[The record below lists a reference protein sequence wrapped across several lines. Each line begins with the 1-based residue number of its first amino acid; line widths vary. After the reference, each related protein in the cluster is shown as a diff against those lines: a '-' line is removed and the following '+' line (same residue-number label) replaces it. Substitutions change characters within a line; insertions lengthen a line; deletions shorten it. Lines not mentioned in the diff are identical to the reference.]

1 MYESKTR
8 ACGKRLAAG
17 VYAETRLSPFG
28 EAVETFILC
37 PPKPIEIAAWGLAP
51 HGARLF
57 DIVGV
62 GHPPDT
68 RRGWHPPEKRRG
80 WHIFDIVSKT
90 DYQVADYIEETRCK
104 GASRRLSRMLDF
116 SKLGEESR
124 LVLIHERAIIENTN
138 AYPQP
143 PAVCCPREVHL
154 AQLDEM
160 CAGLWWHDFRP
171 DELQSDTDG
180 LLRHIRT
187 IPGGVSYIAHP
198 RPEGVEPI
206 YHYGIFMSL
215 PITNLAVIAGRN
227 PQEEEKAEKA
237 FQAASLGGLPVFMED
252 E

>member
-51 HGARLF
+51 HGARLVE
-57 DIVGV
+57 IEGV
-62 GHPPDT
+62 
-68 RRGWHPPEKRRG
+68 WHPPEKRRG

-143 PAVCCPREVHL
+143 PAVCCPRDSHQE
-154 AQLDEM
+154 QLDEM

>member
-1 MYESKTR
+1 MYEPKTR

-17 VYAETRLSPFG
+17 IYAETRLSPFG

-37 PPKPIEIAAWGLAP
+37 PPKPIEIAAWGLTP
-51 HGARLF
+51 RGARLVE
-57 DIVGV
+57 IEGV
-62 GHPPDT
+62 
-68 RRGWHPPEKRRG
+68 WHPPEKRRG
-80 WHIFDIVSKT
+80 WHPPLHRGWHVFDIVSKT

-116 SKLGEESR
+116 SKLSAESR
-124 LVLIHERAIIENTN
+124 LVLIHARAIIENIH

-143 PAVCCPREVHL
+143 PAVYCPREVHF

-160 CAGLWWHDFRP
+160 CAGLWWHDFCAN
-171 DELQSDTDG
+171 ELQSDPDG

-215 PITNLAVIAGRN
+215 PITNLTVIAGRN
-227 PQEEEKAEKA
+227 PQEEEQAEKA
-237 FQAASLGGLPVFMED
+237 FQAASLGGLPVYMED

>member
-1 MYESKTR
+1 MFEPTTVTNQR

-28 EAVETFILC
+28 EPVETFILC
-37 PPKPIEIAAWGLAP
+37 PPKPIEMAAWGLAP
-51 HGARLF
+51 RGAKLVE
-57 DIVGV
+57 IEGV
-62 GHPPDT
+62 
-68 RRGWHPPEKRRG
+68 WHV
-80 WHIFDIVSKT
+80 FDIVSKT

-116 SKLGEESR
+116 SKLSEESR
-124 LVLIHERAIIENTN
+124 LVLIHERAIIENTTV
-138 AYPQP
+138 YPQP
-143 PAVCCPREVHL
+143 PAVCCPRDIHL
-154 AQLDEM
+154 EQLDEM
-160 CAGLWWHDFRP
+160 CAGLWWHDFCAN
-171 DELQSDTDG
+171 ELQSDTDG
-180 LLRHIRT
+180 LLHHIRT

-206 YHYGIFMSL
+206 YHHGIFMSL

>member
-1 MYESKTR
+1 MFEPTAVTNQR

-28 EAVETFILC
+28 EPVETFILC
-37 PPKPIEIAAWGLAP
+37 PPKPIDIAAWGLAP
-51 HGARLF
+51 RGAKLVE
-57 DIVGV
+57 IEGV
-62 GHPPDT
+62 WHPPLH
-68 RRGWHPPEKRRG
+68 RGWHV
-80 WHIFDIVSKT
+80 FDIVSKT

-104 GASRRLSRMLDF
+104 GASRRLSSKLDF
-116 SKLGEESR
+116 SKLSEASR
-124 LVLIHERAIIENTN
+124 LVLIHERAIIENTT

-143 PAVCCPREVHL
+143 PAVCCPRDIHQE
-154 AQLDEM
+154 QLDEM

-206 YHYGIFMSL
+206 YHHGIFMSL